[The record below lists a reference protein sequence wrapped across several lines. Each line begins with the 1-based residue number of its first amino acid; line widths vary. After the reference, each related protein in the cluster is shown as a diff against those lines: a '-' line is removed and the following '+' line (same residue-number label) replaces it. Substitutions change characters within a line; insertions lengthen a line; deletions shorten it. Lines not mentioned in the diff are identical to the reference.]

1 MPDGVEIAPVEPEE
15 LDELVP
21 LIEAYLRFY
30 EIEGVSER
38 RIRDFFSR
46 FLAPGDG
53 GLILGA
59 RREGELVGYTCL
71 YWHFSS
77 TPPAE
82 IVLLNDLYVLEGVRG
97 GGVGRALIEA
107 AAEVARGRG
116 AARLEWVTAPDN
128 HTAQRLYDS
137 LDTSRSEWVEYE
149 LDL

>member
-1 MPDGVEIAPVEPEE
+1 MPERVEIRAIEPEA

-21 LIEAYLRFY
+21 LIEAYLGFY
-30 EIEGVSER
+30 EVEGVSEQ

-46 FLAPGDG
+46 FLSPGDG

-59 RREGELVGYTCL
+59 RREGRLVGYTCL
-71 YWHFSS
+71 YWHLSS

-82 IVLLNDLYVLEGVRG
+82 TVLLNDLYVVEGQRG

-107 AAEVARGRG
+107 AAALARGRG
-116 AARLEWVTAPDN
+116 AERLEWATAPDN

-137 LDTSRSEWVEYE
+137 LDTTRSEWVEYE
-149 LDL
+149 IEL

>member
-1 MPDGVEIAPVEPEE
+1 MADGVEIGPVQSGE
-15 LDELVP
+15 LEELVP

-30 EIEGVSER
+30 EIEGVSTER
-38 RIRDFFSR
+38 VREFFSR

-59 RREGELVGYTCL
+59 RREGRLVGYTCL
-71 YWHFSS
+71 YWAFSS

-82 IVLLNDLYVLEGVRG
+82 TVLLNDLYVEESERG

-107 AAEVARGRG
+107 AAEIARERG
-116 AARLEWVTAPDN
+116 AERLEWVTAPDN

-137 LDTSRSEWVEYE
+137 LPTHRSEWLEYE

>member
-1 MPDGVEIAPVEPEE
+1 MPAGTEIRAVEPHE

-21 LIEAYLRFY
+21 LIDAYLRFY
-30 EIEGVSER
+30 EIEGVTEK
-38 RIRDFFSR
+38 RIREFFSR
-46 FLAPGDG
+46 FLSPGDG
-53 GLILGA
+53 GLVLGA
-59 RREGELVGYTCL
+59 RREGRLLGYTCL

-82 IVLLNDLYVLEGVRG
+82 TVLLNDLYVVDGERG

-149 LDL
+149 LEL

>member
-1 MPDGVEIAPVEPEE
+1 VAEGLEIRAVEPGELEE
-15 LDELVP
+15 LGP
-21 LIEAYLRFY
+21 LIGGYLRFY
-30 EIEGVSER
+30 EIEGVGER
-38 RIRDFFSR
+38 RIRGFFSR

-59 RREGELVGYTCL
+59 RRDRRLVGYACL

-82 IVLLNDLYVLEGVRG
+82 TVLLNDLYVVEGERG
-97 GGVGRALIEA
+97 GGVGRALIHA

-116 AARLEWVTAPDN
+116 AERLEWATAPDN

-137 LDTSRSEWVEYE
+137 LGATRSDWVEYE
-149 LDL
+149 IDL

>member
-1 MPDGVEIAPVEPEE
+1 MSEQIDIGPVGANQ

-21 LIEAYLRFY
+21 LISAYLRFY
-30 EIEGVSER
+30 EIEGVSEE
-38 RIRDFFSR
+38 RIREFFSR

-59 RREGELVGYTCL
+59 RREGGLVGYTCL

-82 IVLLNDLYVLEGVRG
+82 TVLLNDLYVVEGERG

-116 AARLEWVTAPDN
+116 AERLEWVTAPDN

-137 LDTSRSEWVEYE
+137 LDTSRSEWLEYE

>member
-1 MPDGVEIAPVEPEE
+1 MPDGVEIAPVEPDALE
-15 LDELVP
+15 ELVP
-21 LIEAYLRFY
+21 LIAAYLRFY
-30 EIEGVSER
+30 EVEGVSEQ
-38 RIRDFFSR
+38 RIREFFSR

-59 RREGELVGYTCL
+59 RRGGSLVGYTCL

-82 IVLLNDLYVLEGVRG
+82 TVLLNDLYVLEGERRD
-97 GGVGRALIEA
+97 GVGRALIEA

-116 AARLEWVTAPDN
+116 AERLEWATAPDN

-137 LDTSRSEWVEYE
+137 LPTHRSEWVEYE
-149 LDL
+149 IEL

>member
-1 MPDGVEIAPVEPEE
+1 MPEGVEIGPIEPDALE
-15 LDELVP
+15 ELVP
-21 LIEAYLRFY
+21 LIAAYLDFY
-30 EIEGVSER
+30 EVEGVGEE
-38 RIRDFFSR
+38 RIREFFSR

-59 RREGELVGYTCL
+59 RRAGRLVGYTCL
-71 YWHFSS
+71 YWQFSS

-82 IVLLNDLYVLEGVRG
+82 TVLLNDLYVLEGERG

-137 LDTSRSEWVEYE
+137 LPTQRSEWVEYE
-149 LDL
+149 LEL